1 MGVVSCFSSCFC
13 LFLFSIFDII
23 FSSNQTEGTKSRPFM
38 STLVEMEH
46 GGVDDGDHE
55 EVVNEASVDLEQL
68 QLIQLCFGEHEF
80 GVALD
85 KDVTDERDEKH
96 DGVGSD
102 LLQQRCK
109 THQNGVVIAFDFDPI
124 QFVQEKLD
132 HGVPLRSL
140 CRDLEAYATL
150 LDRSILRHVNMD
162 VHDAFVKVS
171 GHLVGMQDEL
181 RCVRQSVLAAVKR
194 VEDAMEKLS
203 RLEETVSGQI
213 RDATEVELAR
223 LFDVVFLKVLLM
235 FDLLCGRVEALPSC
249 LRCSEMTNK
258 QQAAPPPPQQQQQMK
273 HMDSSSSTVVV
284 MAVGNPH
291 VFEAI
296 FDIAVTVQQWKA
308 LYQTLPKIP
317 QRAKEYEEAS
327 EIIREGTKLS
337 HQVFAKVYI
346 AFHQA
351 YLQAPREELKQ
362 ALRDVMGLYRT
373 SGEFQEF
380 CRMYRERILRP
391 LLESVLSWRAA
402 TQARYNL
409 EDTISLL
416 TTLRDQL
423 ETKVLCFLP
432 IIWEAF
438 EETVLPIPMI
448 IWPTLCEALVKKMVA
463 LYDIGVADAFQRRYV
478 AAHELLALMMSNCN
492 SSEELRVL
500 MRSPDVA
507 LWKHKWNTDVYGTIR
522 ANELSKKIEDAIQT
536 FRSTPVEKLAQK
548 SLNQSEEHVAGGAGF
563 RMELFTKLKEA
574 LDWLFS
580 PETYIYILTPKFIRE
595 TAVATRRVVQSLLEL
610 TEGAKN
616 NTLMQDW
623 LHFVMGA
630 CADLDVLVA
639 YFEGHFCARL
649 EKESRKPFPVS
660 SPLIQLLTQ
669 DTCRG
674 AVVSLQLLVRSRV
687 AEECVVGLQ
696 NIRSVRSA
704 YSHMHKPFPTAPSW
718 YVPSIVEPLQ
728 RLDASVRSLM
738 PLETHHVVMTELVK
752 DVASRFRA
760 LAKET
765 LVTAKK
771 TEQSW
776 EKLRRR
782 KETTSGGRGPDAEA
796 PSGSGH
802 PSSSSAA
809 VRPTQETASDRD
821 KMTLQLYLDAKAFVN
836 EVEKTLGP
844 GVKAEE
850 LDAVDALFKL
860 LRRANW
866 IMGEDIPEPPDI
878 DESDP

>member
-1 MGVVSCFSSCFC
+1 
-13 LFLFSIFDII
+13 
-23 FSSNQTEGTKSRPFM
+23 M

-46 GGVDDGDHE
+46 GAVDNGDRE
-55 EVVNEASVDLEQL
+55 GDVNEASVDLEQL

-80 GVALD
+80 GVAFD
-85 KDVTDERDEKH
+85 KDVTEERDEKQ

-102 LLQQRCK
+102 LLQQK
-109 THQNGVVIAFDFDPI
+109 TEPHQNGVVIAFDFDPI

-150 LDRSILRHVNMD
+150 LDSSILRHVNMD

-181 RCVRQSVLAAVKR
+181 RCVRQSVVAAVKR
-194 VEDAMEKLS
+194 VEGAMEKLS
-203 RLEETVSGQI
+203 RLEETVNGQI

-223 LFDVVFLKVLLM
+223 LFDVSFLKILLM

-249 LRCSEMTNK
+249 LRCAEMVNK
-258 QQAAPPPPQQQQQMK
+258 QQIAAPQQQQPPQQQQQQQPIK
-273 HMDSSSSTVVV
+273 HMDSSTSTVVV

-291 VFEAI
+291 VFEALC
-296 FDIAVTVQQWKA
+296 DIAVTVQQWKA
-308 LYQTLPKIP
+308 LYQNLPQIP
-317 QRAKEYEEAS
+317 QRAREYEEAS
-327 EIIREGTKLS
+327 EILREGTKLS

-346 AFHQA
+346 AYHQA
-351 YLQAPREELKQ
+351 YLQSPQEALKQ
-362 ALRDVMGLYRT
+362 TLRDVMGLYRT

-409 EDTISLL
+409 EDTIRLL

-432 IIWEAF
+432 ILWEAF

-448 IWPTLCEALVKKMVA
+448 IWPTVCEALVKKMVA

-536 FRSTPVEKLAQK
+536 LRATPVEKLAQQ
-548 SLNQSEEHVAGGAGF
+548 SLKQSDEHVAGGAGF
-563 RMELFTKLKEA
+563 RMELFIKLKEA
-574 LDWLFS
+574 LEWLFS
-580 PETYIYILTPKFIRE
+580 PETYIYILTPKFVRE
-595 TAVATRRVVQSLLEL
+595 SAVATRRVVQSLLEH
-610 TEGAKN
+610 TESAQNGA
-616 NTLMQDW
+616 LMQDW

-630 CADLDVLVA
+630 CADLDVLMA
-639 YFEGHFCARL
+639 YFEGPFRERL
-649 EKESRKPFPVS
+649 EKESRKPFPIS

-674 AVVSLQLLVRSRV
+674 AIVSLQLLVRSRV

-728 RLDASVRSLM
+728 RLDASVR
-738 PLETHHVVMTELVK
+738 PLLPVETHHVVMTELVK

-782 KETTSGGRGPDAEA
+782 KETTSGGRGVDAEA

-802 PSSSSAA
+802 PSSSAA
-809 VRPTQETASDRD
+809 AARPTQETASDRD

-836 EVEKTLGP
+836 EVEKTLRP